1 MIDEVY
7 VLCLSYVDNF
17 EVFGVYTDYLE
28 AEKAKNDL
36 IKYSIFDEAEQQY
49 HIYRMSLNKY
59 YNYKEFERCE
69 VF

>member
-28 AEKAKNDL
+28 AEKVKNDL
-36 IKYSIFDEAEQQY
+36 IKY
-49 HIYRMSLNKY
+49 
-59 YNYKEFERCE
+59 
-69 VF
+69 